1 MFNISRSKGKR
12 TMKFSQLMEHR
23 NNNVILQ
30 KSWRK
35 WGRETNSRPLL
46 ILQKTFTWDK
56 RLSILVL
63 TYFGG
68 PWFGHRIKFVTFQT
82 VDPEVCSI
90 LIFRIASGNSF
101 STTFCVWFFKKKMF
115 LVLYSI
121 NWANCLIA
129 FTSWDIGQYVYCD
142 YLIIRLWRHKSWN

>member
-23 NNNVILQ
+23 NNNVIFQ

-101 STTFCVWFFKKKMF
+101 STTFCVWFFKKKCF
-115 LVLYSI
+115 SCYILLTEQIVWLPLLLEI
-121 NWANCLIA
+121 LGNTCI
-129 FTSWDIGQYVYCD
+129 V
-142 YLIIRLWRHKSWN
+142 IIW